1 MKNWFKI
8 NQLIQSTYPHINSM
22 KKRKLKTKNA
32 KKKNQP
38 NHMVMSVGKEKAFE
52 KLASVPDKNF
62 QKAISL

>member
-1 MKNWFKI
+1 
-8 NQLIQSTYPHINSM
+8 M